1 MSNQYQLPDTK
12 PGAYYV
18 SVAKGADYRLL
29 AGPFINDH
37 AAALALV
44 SKATQVAQDLDP
56 RAAWY
61 AFGTCRLDL
70 VPGELPRA
78 GILNKQLGVMQ

>member
-1 MSNQYQLPDTK
+1 MNQAQQPDSK

-18 SVAKGADYRLL
+18 SVVRGADYRLL
-29 AGPFINDH
+29 AGPFLNDH

-44 SKATQVAQDLDP
+44 PKATQVAQDLDP

-61 AFGTCRLDL
+61 AFGTCRLD
-70 VPGELPRA
+70 VAPGEVPRA
-78 GILNKQLGVMQ
+78 GILNQQLGVTLQ

>member
-1 MSNQYQLPDTK
+1 MNIMQTPDTK
-12 PGAYYV
+12 PGAYFV
-18 SVAKGADYRLL
+18 TCIDGARVGRL

-44 SKATQVAQDLDP
+44 DRARAEAERIDP

-61 AFGTCRLDL
+61 AFGTCRVDLDHPQATR
-70 VPGELPRA
+70 PGV
-78 GILNKQLGVMQ
+78 LNAALGLSA